1 MESPSKVA
9 AGASTDLRAKALR
22 LTRDPA
28 DAPAV
33 LTAREAAE
41 RWRAHPLSI
50 AEPILRDLLGE
61 VHYESDQEVVV
72 RGADGALLWIDGK
85 PAVFDPE
92 EILAGKRPG
101 GWSLG
106 AAPVRDPSSGELL
119 GAIDLSG
126 DLAEAHPHSL
136 ALVSAA
142 AQLVEA
148 EFAVRLA
155 RAEVES
161 LRAQTP
167 PEIEVLR
174 IEALGRKRADIIRG
188 DERITLSRRHS
199 EIVAML
205 VLHPDLEDGRL
216 ARELYGEG
224 GAAMTARS
232 ELSRLRRILGERL
245 PSTARRLDGVVECDF
260 GELETALD
268 CDDIDRAIAL
278 WRGELLPGSTVPLIV
293 EARERLELRLRDL
306 LLSRPGTA
314 LLKRWLETGAGRDDI
329 EAARELI
336 RRLAPDDPAHA
347 AAASRLRRLSRS

>member
-1 MESPSKVA
+1 MESPSRVTA
-9 AGASTDLRAKALR
+9 AGSADLRAKALR

-28 DAPAV
+28 KAPAV

-61 VHYESDQEVVV
+61 VHYESDQAVVV

-85 PAVFDPE
+85 PAVFDPV
-92 EILAGKRPG
+92 EILSGKNAD
-101 GWSLG
+101 GWSYG
-106 AAPVRDPSSGELL
+106 AAPVRDPRSGALL

-126 DLAEAHPHSL
+126 DVKEAHPHSL
-136 ALVSAA
+136 ALVNAA

-148 EFAVRLA
+148 ELGVMQA
-155 RAEVES
+155 RAEVAD

-167 PEIEVLR
+167 PEIEVLGV
-174 IEALGRKRADIIRG
+174 EALGRKRAEIVRG
-188 DERITLSRRHS
+188 DERLKLSRRHS
-199 EIVAML
+199 EIVVML
-205 VLHPDLEDGRL
+205 ILHPDLDDTRL
-216 ARELYGEG
+216 ARELYGENG
-224 GAAMTARS
+224 LAATARA
-232 ELSRLRRILGERL
+232 ELSRLRRILGDRL
-245 PSTARRLDGVVECDF
+245 PSTARRLEGAVEADF
-260 GELETALD
+260 SQLECALD
-268 CDDIDRAIAL
+268 LDDIDRAIKL
-278 WRGELLPGSTVPLIV
+278 WRGELLRGSTVPLIV

-314 LLKRWLETGAGRDDI
+314 LLKRWLETGGGRDDI

-336 RRLAPDDPAHA
+336 RRLGPDDPDQA